1 MIDSNI
7 SWREIQQKNLGRTTM
22 LKEKKRERERERER
36 LEEKKRM
43 KSGTY
48 MMLIGF

>member
-1 MIDSNI
+1 LIAACLGERYNK
-7 SWREIQQKNLGRTTM
+7 KNLGRTTM
-22 LKEKKRERERERER
+22 LKEKKRERERER